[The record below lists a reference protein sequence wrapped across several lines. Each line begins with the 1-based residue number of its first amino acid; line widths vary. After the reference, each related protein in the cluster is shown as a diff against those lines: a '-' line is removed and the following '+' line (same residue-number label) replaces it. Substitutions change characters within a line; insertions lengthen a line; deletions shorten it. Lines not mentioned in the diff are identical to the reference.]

1 MKTMKKFWKYFLNFI
16 VLFLIVTGVTYW
28 GTTINNKK
36 RNENVANTAITYI
49 AQESSPII
57 EIGKCTNK
65 KITGTATNDM
75 GVLLNVIYKKADFYD
90 ENNDLIGTEYDEIK
104 YFNVGEK
111 SKFEIN
117 YKYNNVSKVEITGVE
132 SK

>member
-16 VLFLIVTGVTYW
+16 VLFLLVTGLSLW

-36 RNENVANTAITYI
+36 ENDSNQLITYE
-49 AQESSPII
+49 AQGSSPVI
-57 EIGKCTNK
+57 EISKCTNK
-65 KITGTATNDM
+65 KITGTITNDM
-75 GVLLNVIYKKADFYD
+75 GVLINVIYIKADFYD
-90 ENNDLIGTEYDEIK
+90 ENNELLGTEYDEIK

-117 YKYNNVSKVEITGVE
+117 YKYNNVSKIEITGVE